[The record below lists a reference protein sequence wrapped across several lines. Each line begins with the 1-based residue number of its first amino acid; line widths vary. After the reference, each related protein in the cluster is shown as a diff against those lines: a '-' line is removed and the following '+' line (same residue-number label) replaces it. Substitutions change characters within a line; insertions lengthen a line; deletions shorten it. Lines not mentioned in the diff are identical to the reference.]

1 MSAILEHDREVAPG
15 LPEELPQN
23 ERLLWQGAPDFGSV
37 LRGSFHF
44 AKLISYFA
52 ALLVVQLVLKLREA
66 VPAGDALASTAG
78 FALLAAA
85 ALGLLA
91 LYVRLVT
98 RSTLFT
104 LTNRRIVLRT
114 GVAVPVTINLPYA
127 RIEAADLRLYKD
139 GFGDIVLMPEAGSR
153 VSWLLLWPM
162 VKPFRWW
169 RVRPVLRGIENA
181 EAVAQ
186 SLADALGSAAATVT
200 EARPEERSPGPAMP
214 VGKPAWRPYPGVP
227 LAAMVGLAVIALVGA
242 SVAALNGGPATAS
255 VEPELA
261 ASVDL
266 LFEDR
271 ADGSV
276 VVRDAAS
283 GRVIDELEPGT
294 SGFVRA
300 TLRTLA
306 GARASHGA
314 GPEAPF
320 RVGRTAHGRIYL
332 IDPVSG
338 REIDLR
344 AFGPTNSE
352 AFARFLDGDLPA
364 VGMTSDHR
372 NSNDASETALALQRE
387 EYTP

>member
-1 MSAILEHDREVAPG
+1 MLEHDAEVAPG
-15 LPEELPQN
+15 LPEELPRG
-23 ERLLWQGAPDFGSV
+23 ESLLWQGAPGFSSV

-44 AKLISYFA
+44 VKLVTYFA
-52 ALLVVQLVLKLREA
+52 ALLVVQFVLKLGEQTPVSEA
-66 VPAGDALASTAG
+66 IASTFG

-104 LTNRRIVLRT
+104 LTDQRIVLRT
-114 GVAVPVTINLPYA
+114 GVAVPVTINLPYS
-127 RIEAADLRLYKD
+127 RIEAADLRLHKD
-139 GFGDIVLMPEAGSR
+139 GSGDIVLVPEAGSR

-181 EAVAQ
+181 ESVA
-186 SLADALGSAAATVT
+186 SMLADALGNALAAAPT
-200 EARPEERSPGPAMP
+200 ARRKERDLEPAKPDAGP
-214 VGKPAWRPYPGVP
+214 KWRPYPGVP
-227 LAAMVGLAVIALVGA
+227 LAAMVALVVISLVGA
-242 SVAALNGGPATAS
+242 GVTVLNNGTQTNS
-255 VEPELA
+255 VESDLV

-266 LFEDR
+266 LFEDQ

-276 VVRDAAS
+276 TVRDAAS
-283 GRVIDELEPGT
+283 GQVIEELEPGT
-294 SGFVRA
+294 NGFVRA

-306 GARASHGA
+306 GARESYGA

-320 RVGRTAHGRIYL
+320 RVGRTALGRIFL

-352 AFARFLDGDLPA
+352 AFARYLDGTLPTA
-364 VGMTSDHR
+364 GAAGERKD
-372 NSNDASETALALQRE
+372 SNDASDTALALQRE

>member
-1 MSAILEHDREVAPG
+1 MLEHDREVAPG
-15 LPEELPQN
+15 LPEELPRN
-23 ERLLWQGAPDFGSV
+23 EQLLWRGAPAFDSV

-44 AKLISYFA
+44 TKLVTYFA
-52 ALLVVQLVLKLREA
+52 ALLVVQLVLNLRGGVTVSEA
-66 VPAGDALASTAG
+66 IASTSG
-78 FALLAAA
+78 FTLLAAV

-98 RSTLFT
+98 RATLIT
-104 LTNRRIVLRT
+104 LTDRRIVLRT
-114 GVAVPVTINLPYA
+114 GVAVPVTINLPYS
-127 RIEAADLRLYKD
+127 RIEAADLRLHKD
-139 GFGDIVLMPEAGSR
+139 GSGDIVLVPEAGSR

-181 EAVAQ
+181 ESVARA
-186 SLADALGSAAATVT
+186 LGDALGTAAAAAPAVR
-200 EARPEERSPGPAMP
+200 EDEQAARKSSPA
-214 VGKPAWRPYPGVP
+214 VKPKWRPYPGIP
-227 LAAMVGLAVIALVGA
+227 LAAMVSLVVIALVGA
-242 SVAALNGGPATAS
+242 AVTAFNDGPASSSIEA
-255 VEPELA
+255 ELV

-276 VVRDAAS
+276 TVRDAGS
-283 GRVIDELEPGT
+283 GLVIDELDPGT

-306 GARASHGA
+306 GARASYGA

-320 RVGRTAHGRIYL
+320 RVGRTETGRIFL

-344 AFGPTNSE
+344 AFGPTNSD
-352 AFARFLDGDLPA
+352 AFARYLDGNLPA
-364 VGMTSDHR
+364 VGAVGERSISHDA
-372 NSNDASETALALQRE
+372 NSTALALQQE
-387 EYTP
+387 ESTP